1 MLRSTFVMFLMLIVA
16 GGAVAGDWA
25 ETVKV
30 NGDFR
35 YRHENIDEDGMEVR
49 NRHRVRVRIGLSAD
63 VEENLSVDVRVL
75 TGSDNPIG
83 TNQTLDGAFTTK
95 PIGLDRASFAWK
107 HPDSGMK
114 VQGGKMGMPF
124 FRPAKSELIWDSDLS
139 PEGLAAAWGAGS
151 DATKLFVRAAG
162 LWIDERAADTN
173 ASLMGAQAGLTHT
186 ADAVK
191 LTVGGAVFKYDELDG
206 PIYRD
211 GDLEIDDD
219 FFGNTNAAGDFLT
232 GFELLEA
239 FIELGFQA
247 GDMPVT
253 VYADFVTNT
262 EADDLEQ
269 GYIFGAKFNKAK
281 EPGSWAAGYNYR
293 ELQADAVMGALTNS
307 DFLGGGTDGKG
318 HMVNFA
324 YQASDAAQFALT
336 YLMDTKGLE
345 NGHDFKR
352 LQADLK
358 IKF

>member
-1 MLRSTFVMFLMLIVA
+1 
-16 GGAVAGDWA
+16 
-25 ETVKV
+25 
-30 NGDFR
+30 
-35 YRHENIDEDGMEVR
+35 
-49 NRHRVRVRIGLSAD
+49 
-63 VEENLSVDVRVL
+63 
-75 TGSDNPIG
+75 
-83 TNQTLDGAFTTK
+83 
-95 PIGLDRASFAWK
+95 
-107 HPDSGMK
+107 
-114 VQGGKMGMPF
+114 
-124 FRPAKSELIWDSDLS
+124 
-139 PEGLAAAWGAGS
+139 
-151 DATKLFVRAAG
+151 
-162 LWIDERAADTN
+162 
-173 ASLMGAQAGLTHT
+173 
-186 ADAVK
+186 VK